1 MHTERGCQDF
11 VNRCATEMTNFT
23 QTSLTQQTLTCTK
36 KEIMVD
42 MKSMGV
48 RRMLNRDKV
57 TKALL
62 GSRKLL
68 G

>member
-1 MHTERGCQDF
+1 M
-11 VNRCATEMTNFT
+11 
-23 QTSLTQQTLTCTK
+23 TQQTLTCTK

-42 MKSMGV
+42 MKSIGV
-48 RRMLNRDKV
+48 RRMLNRAKV
-57 TKALL
+57 TKVLP

>member
-1 MHTERGCQDF
+1 ME
-11 VNRCATEMTNFT
+11 
-23 QTSLTQQTLTCTK
+23 TSLTQQTLTCTK
-36 KEIMVD
+36 REIMVD